1 MADNLIVSIEF
12 DLEEAANEAGRQ
24 WNKKYAKKL
33 EIYMAKIFHSSHIK
47 ETTLYPSSGCLI
59 TPMVAMR
66 YSFPINSVWVLSNL
80 FRLICS
86 WVKHS

>member
-1 MADNLIVSIEF
+1 MADNLIFPIGF
-12 DLEEAANEAGRQ
+12 DLEKAVNEAGQQ
-24 WNKKYAKKL
+24 WDKKYAKKL
-33 EIYMAKIFHSSHIK
+33 EVYMAKFFYSFHIK
-47 ETTLYPSSGCLI
+47 DATLYPSSGCLI
-59 TPMVAMR
+59 TPTVAMR